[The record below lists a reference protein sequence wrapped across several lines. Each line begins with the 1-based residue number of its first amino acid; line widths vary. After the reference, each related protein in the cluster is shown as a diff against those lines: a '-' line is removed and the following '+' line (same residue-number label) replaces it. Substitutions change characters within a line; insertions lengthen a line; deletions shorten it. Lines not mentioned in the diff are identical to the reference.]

1 MKTYLE
7 ILNSKRTF
15 KKSFII
21 YALIKSNKIV
31 YIGQSK
37 NIIARITDHLRSNKI
52 FDSWNIVENLGE
64 CCTQG
69 ELDRLE
75 NKYIRKFTPL
85 YNKTSNPLYKRKYQ
99 SPHHIKVKRKYSQL
113 GIVLKGKTADD
124 YRG

>member
-37 NIIARITDHLRSNKI
+37 NILSRIGTHLNSDKI
-52 FDSWNIVENLGE
+52 FDSWNIVESLGE
-64 CCTQG
+64 YGTQG

-75 NKYIRKFTPL
+75 NKYIRKFMPV
-85 YNKTSNPLYKRKYQ
+85 YNKASNPLYKKKYK
-99 SPHHIKVKRKYSQL
+99 IKVKRNYSNTQL
-113 GIVLKGKTADD
+113 GIVLKGKVADD
-124 YRG
+124 YR

>member
-37 NIIARITDHLRSNKI
+37 NILSRIGTHLNSDI
-52 FDSWNIVENLGE
+52 
-64 CCTQG
+64 
-69 ELDRLE
+69 
-75 NKYIRKFTPL
+75 
-85 YNKTSNPLYKRKYQ
+85 
-99 SPHHIKVKRKYSQL
+99 
-113 GIVLKGKTADD
+113 
-124 YRG
+124 